1 MIKSVKEALN
11 VISDFYHE
19 YFDGDICCPMA
30 NVSKETLDKY
40 EEAKEYLYNIE
51 SELKLEKDKV
61 KYVMKQLEKQDKI
74 LEILKNK
81 KVCIYVLLDFI
92 RRCVEDNFILESYN
106 HYVKDDRRL
115 TQEEYDLIKE
125 VLDNEIR

>member
-51 SELKLEKDKV
+51 SELKLEK
-61 KYVMKQLEKQDKI
+61 QDKI

-81 KVCIYVLLDFI
+81 KVCIYVL
-92 RRCVEDNFILESYN
+92 
-106 HYVKDDRRL
+106 
-115 TQEEYDLIKE
+115 
-125 VLDNEIR
+125 